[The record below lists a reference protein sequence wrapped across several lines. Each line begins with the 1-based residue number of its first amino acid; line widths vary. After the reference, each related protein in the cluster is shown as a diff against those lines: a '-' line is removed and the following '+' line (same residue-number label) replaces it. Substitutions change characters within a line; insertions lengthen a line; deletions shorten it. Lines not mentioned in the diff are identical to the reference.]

1 MRIVIVGTSC
11 AGKTTLGGQ
20 LSKQL
25 GIPYTDLDDLHWN
38 PGWIETPFEEFV
50 QKVQAVTSQ
59 EKWIIS
65 GNYSKVRDSIW
76 TQATH
81 LIWLNYSFPVVM
93 TRALKRTFKRS
104 LTGELIC
111 NGNIETLSKA
121 FLTRD
126 SILWWVIKTYQRRK
140 REIKKTLESGKYNH
154 LKVSELQS
162 FKDSKKMISELSR

>member
-11 AGKTTLGGQ
+11 AGKTTLGRD
-20 LSKQL
+20 L
-25 GIPYTDLDDLHWN
+25 GARLDHPYTDLDDLHWN
-38 PGWIETPFEEFV
+38 PGWIETPFELFS

-65 GNYSKVRDSIW
+65 GNYSKVRDHVW
-76 TQATH
+76 THATH

-111 NGNIETLSKA
+111 NGNTETLSKA
-121 FLTRD
+121 FLSKD
-126 SILWWVIKTYQRRK
+126 SILWWVIKTYKRRK
-140 REIKKTLESGKYNH
+140 REIVSTLKSGKYQH
-154 LKVSELQS
+154 LKVVEVQKREKQFDIMKLTNT
-162 FKDSKKMISELSR
+162 